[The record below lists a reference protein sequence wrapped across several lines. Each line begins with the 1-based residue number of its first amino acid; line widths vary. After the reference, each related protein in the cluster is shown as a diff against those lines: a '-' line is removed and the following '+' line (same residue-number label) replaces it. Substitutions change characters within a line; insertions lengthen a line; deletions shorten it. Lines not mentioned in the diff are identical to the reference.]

1 MEIKVV
7 IPKEQVQKLI
17 LLAYQIASAKQGSYW
32 YQKDSHALV
41 ERYTRGLCGE
51 QAVEYYLETPV
62 VEWVA
67 DKKGH
72 AHPDIQAYYM
82 GVKTYRE
89 GMPAIVERKQT
100 YPQVFCKCDEEV
112 IDGTKDIEV
121 SIMGVGMP
129 DVVMANLDDKQVRD
143 WRILRKKTK
152 SAFVGYDKLIDLDE
166 YMRQYFIRIID

>member
-1 MEIKVV
+1 MERVVV
-7 IPKEQVQKLI
+7 IPREQVQKLI

-72 AHPDIQAYYM
+72 AHPDVQQYNM
-82 GVKTYRE
+82 GVKTYRDNL
-89 GMPAIVERKQT
+89 PAIVERKQT
-100 YPQVFCKCDEEV
+100 YPQIFCKCNEEV

-121 SIMGVGMP
+121 SIIGVGTP
-129 DVVMANLDDKQVRD
+129 DVVMNNLDDKQVKD

-152 SAFVGYDKLIDLDE
+152 SAFVGYDKLIDIDE
-166 YMRQYFIRIID
+166 YMTSLYTMIID